1 MIIRRSSEI
10 VIVLLILLIIF
21 PFWLL
26 ISVTI
31 KINSPGSIFYKSK
44 RVGKNGKNF
53 NLFKFRTMH
62 LSKSNTSLI
71 TSKKDNRIFL
81 FGRLLRNSKIDET
94 PQLLNIL
101 LGDMSFAGP
110 RPEDPYFVNKYYLP
124 IHEKTLTI
132 RPGLYST
139 GTIYY
144 YTHLEDSIDEFNPEK
159 KYIEEI
165 LPIKLAL
172 DIYYINH
179 KSLIYDIRLTTR
191 TILAIFNKIFGLK
204 LLNAPKELNLSNKY
218 VHPMKYK

>member
-1 MIIRRSSEI
+1 
-10 VIVLLILLIIF
+10 
-21 PFWLL
+21 
-26 ISVTI
+26 
-31 KINSPGSIFYKSK
+31 
-44 RVGKNGKNF
+44 
-53 NLFKFRTMH
+53 MH